1 MFLGCHVSNKTPDYL
16 YGSINEALS
25 YGANACMIYTG
36 APNNTKRKDLSALQ
50 IEKAHKAMQANHF
63 DLERMIVHTPY
74 IINLANTKK
83 PELAQFGQDF
93 LASELKRVAAIGAK
107 VLVLH
112 PGSHVQMGLDVG
124 IQSIVTH
131 LNVVLDADT
140 SKVCIALETMAGK
153 GSEIGSSLEELKQIY
168 DGVRH
173 KDRVGVCLDTCH
185 LNDAGY
191 DVSDIDGFLSK
202 FDDLFGLDKIYCI
215 HINDSKNPCASHS
228 DRHANIG
235 KGTIGYDTLHQ
246 WVWHP
251 LLKDVTKILETPYID
266 GQPPYKEEIKL
277 LKERI

>member
-63 DLERMIVHTPY
+63 DLERMIVHAPY

-131 LNVVLDADT
+131 LNDVLDADT

-173 KDRVGVCLDTCH
+173 KDRVGVCLDT
-185 LNDAGY
+185 
-191 DVSDIDGFLSK
+191 
-202 FDDLFGLDKIYCI
+202 
-215 HINDSKNPCASHS
+215 
-228 DRHANIG
+228 
-235 KGTIGYDTLHQ
+235 
-246 WVWHP
+246 
-251 LLKDVTKILETPYID
+251 
-266 GQPPYKEEIKL
+266 
-277 LKERI
+277 